1 MRRVL
6 EAFFRHP
13 FWLLMILVLP
23 PLISVGVAYFVV
35 PHSYEATARIWAYQR
50 YTTIT
55 ASGVDSNLY
64 ATPAQTQAIALTE
77 LLNSRSFTLSVTK
90 GIDIAPSLNLSTS
103 ALSNPQTTDDS
114 IFANLSKYVVVTP
127 LDYSLYTITYTSTD
141 PQVAQQV
148 VAGVV
153 KQFSTQGIAF
163 TFGQA
168 QRLVQ
173 IYQTQLIQAKDQAN
187 RAVASEQQYLLAHPE
202 LTKPGVSPLNDPQYA
217 ALDQQRLQDQYSVQN
232 LQTTISTI
240 NEEVNAQGTGS
251 GSFFKEL
258 DSPLVPGIPLSRTK
272 QFLVVGGVGAAVGLV
287 ACILCILIM
296 VRRDR
301 AIYIPRD
308 VGKLTTVPVV
318 MQLPQLPSRTVQ
330 LLKESSS
337 W

>member
-35 PHSYEATARIWAYQR
+35 PHSYEATARMWAYQR

-77 LLNSRSFTLSVTK
+77 LLNSRSFALSVAK
-90 GIDIAPSLNLSTS
+90 GTDIASTLQLSAS
-103 ALSNPQTTDDS
+103 ALSNPQTLGDD
-114 IFANLSKYVVVTP
+114 IFADLSKNVVVTP
-127 LDYSLYTITYTSTD
+127 LDYSLYTITYTNTD
-141 PQVAQQV
+141 PQVAQQI

-173 IYQTQLIQAKDQAN
+173 IYQAQLIQAKNQAN
-187 RAVASEQQYLLAHPE
+187 RAVATEQQYLLAHPE

-240 NEEVNAQGTGS
+240 NEEVNAQGTGA

-258 DSPLVPGIPLSRTK
+258 DSPLVPGLPLSRTK
-272 QFLVVGGVGAAVGLV
+272 KFLVVGGIGAGVGLA

-308 VGKLTTVPVV
+308 MGKLTTVPVV
-318 MQLPQLPSRTVQ
+318 MQLPQLPSATVQ

>member
-1 MRRVL
+1 MQRVL

-13 FWLLMILVLP
+13 FWLLMILIFP
-23 PLISVGVAYFVV
+23 PLVSVGVAYFVV
-35 PHSYEATARIWAYQR
+35 PHSYEATARMWAYQR

-55 ASGVDSNLY
+55 ATGVDSNLY
-64 ATPAQTQAIALTE
+64 ATPAQTQATALTE
-77 LLNSRSFTLSVTK
+77 LLNSRSFALSATK
-90 GIDIAPSLNLSTS
+90 GVDIAPTLGLSAS
-103 ALSNPQTTDDS
+103 ARSNPQTLGDD
-114 IFANLSKYVVVTP
+114 IFADISKNVVVTP
-127 LDYSLYTITYTSTD
+127 LDYSLYTISYTNEN
-141 PQVAQQV
+141 PEVAQQV

-173 IYQTQLIQAKDQAN
+173 IYQAQLAQAKIQANQ
-187 RAVASEQQYLLAHPE
+187 AVATEQQYLLAHPE

-240 NEEVNAQGTGS
+240 NEEVNAQGTGA

-258 DSPLVPGIPLSRTK
+258 DSPLVPGLPLSRSK
-272 QFLVVGGVGAAVGLV
+272 KFLVVGGIGAGVGLV
-287 ACILCILIM
+287 ACVLCLLIM

-301 AIYIPRD
+301 AVYIPRD
-308 VGKLTTVPVV
+308 IGKFSTAPVV
-318 MQLPQLPSRTVQ
+318 MQLPQLPSGVVQ
-330 LLKESSS
+330 MLKEPSS